1 MSGQASAAKATACA
15 NIALAKY
22 WGKADDTLNLPAVPS
37 VSITLDPLVT
47 ETTVVFDA
55 ALDADRFELDGEPAR
70 EGELKRVT
78 ALLDEVRREAG
89 LDLKARVKSD
99 NRFPTAA
106 GLASS
111 ASGFAALA
119 GAASAAAGLSPS
131 LEELSARA
139 RRASA
144 SAARSIFGGFVELPA
159 GREGRDDLAARQL
172 AKPDHW
178 DLRVVVAVTAE
189 GRKPVGSRSA
199 MGESRHSS
207 MFYDAWVEGTRRL
220 TTEIEDALM
229 ERDFARLAPLVEQS
243 FFAMHGVAM
252 ASIPPVLYWQS
263 GSVAAL
269 HAVRRLREDE
279 GLSVCATMDAGPHVK
294 AICTAADADAVVAGL
309 EATDGVLRT
318 IVTKPGPGIS
328 IERISVETNEAS

>member
-119 GAASAAAGLSPS
+119 GAAVAWMNFL
-131 LEELSARA
+131 L
-139 RRASA
+139 
-144 SAARSIFGGFVELPA
+144 
-159 GREGRDDLAARQL
+159 DLGTQL
-172 AKPDHW
+172 
-178 DLRVVVAVTAE
+178 
-189 GRKPVGSRSA
+189 
-199 MGESRHSS
+199 
-207 MFYDAWVEGTRRL
+207 
-220 TTEIEDALM
+220 
-229 ERDFARLAPLVEQS
+229 
-243 FFAMHGVAM
+243 
-252 ASIPPVLYWQS
+252 
-263 GSVAAL
+263 
-269 HAVRRLREDE
+269 
-279 GLSVCATMDAGPHVK
+279 
-294 AICTAADADAVVAGL
+294 
-309 EATDGVLRT
+309 
-318 IVTKPGPGIS
+318 
-328 IERISVETNEAS
+328 